1 MKMDIGS
8 TIGGAQTRRGIPL
21 TGRLLFGAVILVLGL
36 LWTAE
41 NLGFGEAEAVLRWWP
56 VLLLVY
62 GLVRVLGLD
71 GSRSVVSGT
80 LFILAG
86 GWMVARELGWVQLSI
101 WRLWPVWMIVVGA
114 GLIFR
119 SLRRDQPQAG
129 SSVDSFP
136 RPFAIMGGVTRGIES
151 QDLTGIEATAVMGGV
166 ELDLRGAKARERE
179 VVLEVFTMMGGID
192 VVVPDDWRVVTE
204 ATPIM
209 GGVEDKTHAPLDSA
223 ATTLVVRGFVVMGG
237 VELKNK
243 RRESPRPDA
252 TRG

>member
-8 TIGGAQTRRGIPL
+8 RIGEPQARRSIPL

-41 NLGFGEAEAVLRWWP
+41 NLGFGEVEAVLRWWP
-56 VLLLVY
+56 VLLLGY

-86 GWMVARELGWVQLSI
+86 GWMVARELGWVHLSI

-119 SLRRDQPQAG
+119 SLRPEQPQAG

-136 RPFAIMGGVTRGIES
+136 RPFAIMGGVTRSIES

-166 ELDLRGAKARERE
+166 ELDLRGAKARDRE

-192 VVVPDDWRVVTE
+192 LVVPEDWRVVTE

-209 GGVEDKTHAPLDSA
+209 GGIEDKTHAPLDSA
-223 ATTLVVRGFVVMGG
+223 ATTLIVRGFVVMGG

-243 RRESPRPDA
+243 RRESSRQDSRQA
-252 TRG
+252 

>member
-8 TIGGAQTRRGIPL
+8 TINSANARRSSPL
-21 TGRLLFGAVILVLGL
+21 TGRLLFGAVILTLGL

-56 VLLLVY
+56 ALLLAY
-62 GLVRVLGLD
+62 GFVRVTGLD
-71 GSRSVVSGT
+71 GTRSWVSGT
-80 LFILAG
+80 LLMLAG
-86 GWMVARELGWVQLSI
+86 GWMLAREIGWVQLSI

-119 SLRRDQPQAG
+119 SMRPLSPQAG
-129 SSVDSFP
+129 ASVDSFP
-136 RPFAIMGGVTRGIES
+136 RPFAIMGGVTRSIES

-192 VVVPDDWRVVTE
+192 VVVPDDWRVITE

-223 ATTLVVRGFVVMGG
+223 ATTLFVRGFVVMGG

-243 RRESPRPDA
+243 RRESSRPDA
-252 TRG
+252 SRG